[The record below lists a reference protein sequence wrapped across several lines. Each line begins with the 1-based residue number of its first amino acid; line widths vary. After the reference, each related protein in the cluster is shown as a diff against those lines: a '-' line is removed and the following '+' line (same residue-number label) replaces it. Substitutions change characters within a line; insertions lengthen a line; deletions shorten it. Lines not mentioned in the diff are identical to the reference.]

1 MKSQGPGLRK
11 AVRIMRNCRVQV
23 RKTAKIVGTSKAQSL
38 RKITRAIDK
47 SEAQAYGTSGEPLW
61 EFASGRDGAN
71 APGHSCDLHCVFV
84 GVDRLNP
91 LVNWVLKGARG
102 ESHLGS
108 FLFLLGIY
116 EVSNVVMLGF
126 SYDFACHLS
135 DFKRWGGF
143 SPVLHECRTSILL
156 CDS

>member
-1 MKSQGPGLRK
+1 M
-11 AVRIMRNCRVQV
+11 
-23 RKTAKIVGTSKAQSL
+23 
-38 RKITRAIDK
+38 
-47 SEAQAYGTSGEPLW
+47 W

-91 LVNWVLKGARG
+91 LVNWVLMGARG
-102 ESHLGS
+102 ESHLDS
-108 FLFLLGIY
+108 FLFLLGNY

-126 SYDFACHLS
+126 SYEVCWSSLGFQTMAGVLM
-135 DFKRWGGF
+135 GF